1 MSSVPE
7 LLTIESAAG
16 ANGEW
21 VLFLCGELDLSNA
34 SSVLARV
41 IDSDLVAGESLVL
54 DLSGVTFVDS
64 SGLIALLHAEHYL
77 AGRSCHFALRSPTSQ
92 VRRVLELAGLADSF
106 LIIEHDE
113 PRSLPA
119 QRSRS
124 LANARRRLAAKPLSW
139 ANRRCQRSS
148 TGRLTSSHHRAGL
161 SRIAGGPARA
171 SMRPL

>member
-16 ANGEW
+16 ANGER

-41 IDSDLVAGESLVL
+41 IDSDLAAGEILVL

-77 AGRSCHFALRSPTSQ
+77 TGRSCHFVLRSPTNQ
-92 VRRVLELAGLADSF
+92 VRRVLELAGLAGSF
-106 LIIEHDE
+106 RIIEHDE
-113 PRSLPA
+113 SSHA
-119 QRSRS
+119 QRNDHDHWPTPVADWPQSRS
-124 LANARRRLAAKPLSW
+124 AG
-139 ANRRCQRSS
+139 Q
-148 TGRLTSSHHRAGL
+148 TGDVSAVAPDS
-161 SRIAGGPARA
+161 
-171 SMRPL
+171 

>member
-1 MSSVPE
+1 MEELAVSSVPE

-16 ANGEW
+16 ANGER
-21 VLFLCGELDLSNA
+21 VLSLCGELDLSNA

-77 AGRSCHFALRSPTSQ
+77 TGRSCHFALRSPTSQ

-106 LIIEHDE
+106 RIIEHDE
-113 PRSLPA
+113 PNHSERNDHDHWPTPVADWPRTRS
-119 QRSRS
+119 
-124 LANARRRLAAKPLSW
+124 
-139 ANRRCQRSS
+139 
-148 TGRLTSSHHRAGL
+148 AGQ
-161 SRIAGGPARA
+161 AGDVSAVATDG
-171 SMRPL
+171 